1 MIICIKQRNL
11 TVSIDL
17 GEENSEK
24 SISCEEVML
33 AAFDIISR
41 VFSQR
46 GVIMA
51 YYRLDP
57 DTMSFRSEDDPVRKM
72 VPEYRAK

>member
-33 AAFDIISR
+33 AAFDAISR
-41 VFSQR
+41 LYSDRAVVR
-46 GVIMA
+46 A
-51 YYRLDP
+51 YYRIDP
-57 DTMSFRSEDDPVRKM
+57 DSKSLRGDDDQILKM
-72 VPEYRAK
+72 APRYHRE